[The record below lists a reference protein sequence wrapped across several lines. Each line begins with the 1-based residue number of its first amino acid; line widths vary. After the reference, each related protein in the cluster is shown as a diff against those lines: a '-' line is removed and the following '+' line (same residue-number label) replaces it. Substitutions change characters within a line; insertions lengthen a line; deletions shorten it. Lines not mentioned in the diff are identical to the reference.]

1 MENENNFEAFLY
13 YNDKKLS
20 ISIRQSGKDIKFY
33 ERSVSLNE
41 NQDNLE
47 LDKLSEFLD
56 SNIFKVEKSLKKFIK
71 NIILIIDHQK
81 LLNIT
86 LSLKK
91 KNYGNFLNS
100 NSLKSLLKDARNQIK
115 ENYSDKIITHMI
127 IDKYYI
133 DGEYFSFLP
142 EKIKCENVCVD
153 LVFICLSKD
162 FIKKFEQSFNKYQIK
177 IKQIISADYIKNYFK
192 DEETDIFSMCQKM
205 ILGHNKNEILLIP
218 KKTQNKGIFEKFFNF
233 FS

>member
-1 MENENNFEAFLY
+1 
-13 YNDKKLS
+13 
-20 ISIRQSGKDIKFY
+20 
-33 ERSVSLNE
+33 
-41 NQDNLE
+41 
-47 LDKLSEFLD
+47 
-56 SNIFKVEKSLKKFIK
+56 
-71 NIILIIDHQK
+71 
-81 LLNIT
+81 
-86 LSLKK
+86 
-91 KNYGNFLNS
+91 
-100 NSLKSLLKDARNQIK
+100 
-115 ENYSDKIITHMI
+115 MI

-153 LVFICLSKD
+153 LVFICLSED